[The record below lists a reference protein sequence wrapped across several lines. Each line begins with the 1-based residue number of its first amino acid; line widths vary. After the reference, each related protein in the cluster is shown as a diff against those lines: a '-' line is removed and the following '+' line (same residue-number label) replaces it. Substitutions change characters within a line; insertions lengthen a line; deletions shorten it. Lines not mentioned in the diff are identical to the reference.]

1 MVIETTPQG
10 ASVLTSNGYSCDSTP
25 CALEMPKKH
34 GFIVTLTKEGCET
47 RNVNVV
53 TKMAKSGGAA
63 VAGNVLVG
71 GVVGLGVD
79 AISGAAKELVPN
91 PIKVTLEC

>member
-1 MVIETTPQG
+1 
-10 ASVLTSNGYSCDSTP
+10 
-25 CALEMPKKH
+25 
-34 GFIVTLTKEGCET
+34 
-47 RNVNVV
+47 
-53 TKMAKSGGAA
+53 MAKSGGAA

-91 PIKVTLEC
+91 PIKVNLEC